1 MATSAPGLKAFKR
14 LLNEDEVINTL
25 FGVVETIQ
33 STINF
38 KRMGQEAA
46 ALHAGRPSRNLYR
59 IALQPTPLYEAI
71 ANDLRVRSRL
81 VELRVAAMNEH
92 LPLVQSVKETKS
104 YLSVKYAEDLNDLAG
119 TQRDRDRLVEAILAK
134 PSRTA
139 SELQQFIEILDV
151 YIEDIDKAGY
161 NLTNSVNVLQK
172 LLTRPNQVV

>member
-25 FGVVETIQ
+25 FGVVESIQ

-59 IALQPTPLYEAI
+59 IALQPTPLYEATMK
-71 ANDLRVRSRL
+71 DLSARARL
-81 VELRVAAMNEH
+81 TELRVGAMREH
-92 LPLVQSVKETKS
+92 LPLLQSIKETKS

-119 TQRDRDRLVEAILAK
+119 TQRDRDRLIDAILAK

-139 SELQQFIEILDV
+139 SELQQFLEILDV

-161 NLTNSVNVLQK
+161 GLTNSVHILQK
-172 LLTRPNQVV
+172 LLERPNQVV